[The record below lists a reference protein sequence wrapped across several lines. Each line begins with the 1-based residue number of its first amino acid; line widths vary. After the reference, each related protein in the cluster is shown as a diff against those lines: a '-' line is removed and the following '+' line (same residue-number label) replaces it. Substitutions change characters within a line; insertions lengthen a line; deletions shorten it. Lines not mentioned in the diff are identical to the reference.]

1 VTILTHF
8 RELRPGPLLWCAL
21 TRYII
26 RSMQTIV
33 IGHRNPDMDSIC
45 SAIAYAELKRK
56 LGMADV
62 VAARAGNTN
71 ERIDF
76 VLQRFGVPAP
86 DFVSDLAPKVADLME
101 TKVISVPHDSSIYQA
116 ITSIEE
122 SKLRG
127 LPVVDAEDR
136 CLGLLSGWKISHYL
150 FPPRDEALNSRLVLG
165 AVTDIV
171 QSFNGQ
177 YLAGQPDSS
186 QRRLIIMVA
195 AMSLES
201 FAGRLK
207 REDPAEIVLFVG
219 DREDVQ
225 LAAINAGTLAVVVT
239 GGMGVSAKV
248 RAAAKEAG
256 TRLVSSRFDT
266 GTSVILSRGAVRVE
280 QMIDPE
286 FTSFSPETPIRAARQ
301 VAANSSEFVFP
312 VLDAQNRLVG
322 ILSKS
327 GFLRPVPR
335 QLILV
340 DHNEL
345 SQAVKGA
352 AELPIIEV
360 LDHHRVNSFTTDV
373 PILFWNN
380 PVGSTSTLVALSY
393 QQLGI
398 KIDPP
403 IAGLLMAGLISD
415 TLNLTSPTATPIDT
429 RVLDDLSR
437 IAGVTPAKLAEE
449 IFAVGSPLRTLSS
462 KEVITTDC
470 KDYEEGEFRFSV
482 SQIEELSFSY
492 FADKQEELFRAL
504 EEYRR
509 SQNAYFSAL
518 LITDVNTQNS
528 LLLVAAPSDFLN
540 TIHYPNLAPN
550 LYELQ
555 GVVSRKKQLVPYLL
569 DCLQKVKASIS

>member
-1 VTILTHF
+1 LWSA
-8 RELRPGPLLWCAL
+8 RP
-21 TRYII
+21 RYII
-26 RSMQTIV
+26 SFMQTIV

-45 SAIAYAELKRK
+45 AAIAYAELKRK
-56 LGMADV
+56 LGMTDV

-76 VLQRFGVPAP
+76 VLQKFGVRAP
-86 DFVSDLAPKVADLME
+86 DFVSDVAPKVADLME
-101 TKVISVPHDSSIYQA
+101 TKSISVPYDSSIYQA

-127 LPVVDAEDR
+127 LPVVDAENR

-150 FPPRDEALNSRLVLG
+150 FPPRNEALNSRLVVAAIG
-165 AVTDIV
+165 DIV
-171 QSFNGQ
+171 HSFNGE
-177 YLAGQPDSS
+177 YLAGDSDS
-186 QRRLIIMVA
+186 RQRRLIIMVA

-207 REDPAEIVLFVG
+207 RDDPAEIVLFVG
-219 DREDVQ
+219 DREDIQ
-225 LAAINAGTLAVVVT
+225 LAAIAAGALAIVIT
-239 GGMGVSAKV
+239 GGMDVSEKV
-248 RAAAKEAG
+248 RTSAKEAG
-256 TRLVSSRFDT
+256 THLVSSRFDT
-266 GTSVILSRGAVRVE
+266 ATSVMLSRGAVRVE
-280 QMIDPE
+280 QMIDPQ

-312 VLDAQNRLVG
+312 VLDGQKRLVG

-360 LDHHRVNSFTTDV
+360 LDHHRVNSFNTDI

-393 QQLGI
+393 EQQGI
-398 KIDPP
+398 KMDPP

-415 TLNLTSPTATPIDT
+415 TLNLTSPTATPIDA
-429 RVLDDLSR
+429 RVLDDLSQ

-462 KEVITTDC
+462 KEVIIADC

-492 FADKQEELFRAL
+492 FSGKQEELFRAL
-504 EEYRR
+504 DEYRN

-528 LLLVAAPSDFLN
+528 LLLVAAPSEFLN
-540 TIHYPNLAPN
+540 TIHYPNLTPN

-569 DCLQKVKASIS
+569 DCLQKVNASIS